1 MQKRKICFNWLHIA
15 KKVDGQDVFE
25 NIGNLLPLF
34 LGFVCNLTKVQRKYD
49 LTKDK
54 FCFIENYSYDENARC
69 VELLFKSAKH
79 SYRAPL
85 LDKNTVVARENPKR
99 IEEGEQIKTQ
109 ILLKFKEDDAIVF
122 LETGLN
128 LLTMSNIAEYL
139 NNFIASYNKANE
151 NIEGQFTFDTI
162 PREDFQEVLESMTRV
177 VCAEIFVNKTLLGS
191 DVLNFSNITEDVQ
204 ENMVLTLKS
213 EKRSQ

>member
-1 MQKRKICFNWLHIA
+1 M
-15 KKVDGQDVFE
+15 
-25 NIGNLLPLF
+25 
-34 LGFVCNLTKVQRKYD
+34 
-49 LTKDK
+49 
-54 FCFIENYSYDENARC
+54 
-69 VELLFKSAKH
+69 
-79 SYRAPL
+79 
-85 LDKNTVVARENPKR
+85 
-99 IEEGEQIKTQ
+99 
-109 ILLKFKEDDAIVF
+109 LKFKEDDAIVF

-191 DVLNFSNITEDVQ
+191 DALNFSNITEDVQ